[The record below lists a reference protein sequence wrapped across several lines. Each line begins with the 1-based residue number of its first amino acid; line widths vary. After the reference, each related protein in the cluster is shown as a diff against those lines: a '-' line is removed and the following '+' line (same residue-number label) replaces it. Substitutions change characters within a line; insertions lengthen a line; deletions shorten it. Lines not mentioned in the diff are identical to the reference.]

1 MNRISIALQI
11 KGKIQM
17 KGKIIL
23 IPVPYT
29 DLTAAKLRPSLV
41 IFEGRRDLIVAA
53 ITSKML
59 NVVPEWDVFISAED
73 LEFYKTGLKVSS
85 VLKLTKISTVR
96 KDLAEGEIGK
106 IDSDLRDEVN
116 QKMKRIFEI

>member
-1 MNRISIALQI
+1 MTAQQRGSSREAPAFRPWEEFT
-11 KGKIQM
+11 GKIQM

-23 IPVPYT
+23 IIT
-29 DLTAAKLRPSLV
+29 TTTFN
-41 IFEGRRDLIVAA
+41 IF
-53 ITSKML
+53 
-59 NVVPEWDVFISAED
+59 PEWDVYIGTKD
-73 LEFYKTGLKVSS
+73 PEFYQTGLKAAS

-106 IDSDLRDEVN
+106 IDGDLRDEVN

>member
-1 MNRISIALQI
+1 
-11 KGKIQM
+11 M
-17 KGKIIL
+17 KGRIIL

-29 DLTAAKLRPSLV
+29 DLTAAKLRPALV

-59 NVVPEWDVFISAED
+59 NTLPEWDVLIGAED
-73 LEFYKTGLKVSS
+73 PEFYKTGLKVAS
-85 VLKLTKISTVR
+85 VLKLTKIATVR
-96 KDLAEGEIGK
+96 KDLAEGELGT
-106 IDSDLRDEVN
+106 IDGDLRDEVN